1 MHVRTPTTHL
11 SVHQAQ
17 RIMSVVPRDVAYA
30 IRRGFVHA
38 RYEDGCGL
46 REHPQ
51 CNDHVQGLID
61 SVNFLGKHIADHPL
75 SQWFQEVVTTLTV
88 LKDSRPCSYM
98 SSTVLASHPFEL
110 ITDLW
115 RSAPRITEL
124 HGQEHTWSQG
134 HPRRRNMLAAAGIP
148 LWVLEQLHTADL
160 RSLQNLTP
168 EELID
173 RAAISGLD
181 RYGLGHAKLVE
192 QAHAALRLL
201 RVLMVLA
208 VVQHQ
213 LLASWLVADTAG
225 PEHPVPEPPVPE
237 RPCRPP
243 GALLLA
249 SPRVPRA
256 PGGPLP
262 HGHCCSGPLP
272 TAKAA

>member
-1 MHVRTPTTHL
+1 
-11 SVHQAQ
+11 
-17 RIMSVVPRDVAYA
+17 MSL
-30 IRRGFVHA
+30 HA

-51 CNDHVQGLID
+51 CSDRVQSLID

-75 SQWFQEVVTTLTV
+75 SQWFQEVVRNLTV
-88 LKDSRPCSYM
+88 LKDSRPCSYLP
-98 SSTVLASHPFEL
+98 STVLAGHPFEL
-110 ITDLW
+110 ITELW
-115 RSAPRITEL
+115 RSTPRITEL
-124 HGQEHTWSQG
+124 HGRENTWSQG
-134 HPRRRNMLAAAGIP
+134 HPRRRNMLAAAGMP

-160 RSLQNLTP
+160 RSLQDLTP
-168 EELID
+168 EELIE
-173 RAAISGLD
+173 RAALRGLD
-181 RYGLGHAKLVE
+181 RYGLDHAKLVE

-213 LLASWLVADTAG
+213 LLASWLAADTAG
-225 PEHPVPEPPVPE
+225 YEWLASEPPVPE

-256 PGGPLP
+256 PGSQAP
-262 HGHCCSGPLP
+262 HGHCRSGPRP
-272 TAKAA
+272 TTKAA